1 MNAMDRIDAVIS
13 VIGTPWKHSGI
24 PLQFSSFLSQS
35 CEQYHCQQE
44 AKTCADGAEQ
54 GFHVVI
60 SICDILDRNT
70 QYRTVSRDQRQEYT
84 QRIVERRHVFLQR
97 HFYQLYQRCDYQD
110 EYQLSADNRC

>member
-13 VIGTPWKHSGI
+13 VIGTPWKHSGM
-24 PLQFSSFLSQS
+24 PLQFSSLLSQS

-70 QYRTVSRDQRQEYT
+70 QYCTVSRDQRQDIHPANCRAEAC
-84 QRIVERRHVFLQR
+84 ISSASFLPAVPEMR
-97 HFYQLYQRCDYQD
+97 LPG
-110 EYQLSADNRC
+110 